1 MSAQIA
7 SLSVKLGL
15 VTAGWTKDTADA
27 RKSAKELQSS
37 FNELGANVKE
47 LYKRFQELGGITSL
61 TALGV
66 GELVSST
73 LEFANQT
80 KDLATAYDISI
91 AKTLQFKDAVQTS
104 GGNAEQAG
112 AMLSK
117 MFSEI
122 ANAQSGTENSI
133 ALFESMNITIEDLIK
148 LKPED
153 QINKIVNGIAQI
165 GNKAEQIRVM
175 KSLVG
180 KAGVTLSF
188 EELAE
193 KVNQSTEEFE
203 GHDKALAKFAE
214 TSENLK
220 RSMDNLKLAFADL
233 FSPFIGDG
241 LIGIEAFKTALLAI
255 TSYVVVSQFAQIAI
269 IAVQIAEAMA
279 AGAVFTSAMTLNI
292 PMLVAS
298 LAAIGAVGV
307 YKFSK
312 SSNSSEP
319 GKVGNQANKTAG
331 GSEETIK
338 RESDALAAKVTLQRE
353 LLGIMEKMDAA
364 KIRAIAGDKYKADLD
379 QIEVTRLGEIAKAE
393 STYAENLA
401 KQKLSKREI
410 SLYEQQYQLDIETA
424 NKKAQGANAIA
435 KAERDQKVKSI
446 KEETFWKSVS
456 YNWDKAD
463 DELRIKALTVGT
475 YEIQIAQER
484 NNKERELSKLLQDNE
499 KNLKNKSDVEAKAI
513 DEQYAL
519 DVRATE
525 ERFKRKINLIEA
537 ERNKQLQSIKQ
548 QSTYQQILNDLDA
561 DKLRM
566 DMQHYYISQNEY
578 DVQVENLALQRRL
591 AEFEQ
596 KRIDA
601 RAKLGEGAELT
612 ATLEGIDKEIQG
624 EKRLHDIRLQQIAFT
639 EYQQTTFSEGW
650 DKAYRDFIDATKQEG
665 KKGGDEF
672 NSVIS
677 NMNSALDNF
686 VETGKLSFS
695 DLTRSIIND
704 LLKIE
709 LRASASNLLKSLGGN
724 SGGGGLFGFIG
735 SLFGGGS
742 GLSSMPAGVRAAG
755 GEVTATDSYLV
766 GEKGPEMFV
775 PNTGGTIIPTNQ
787 IGSMGGT
794 TNVTNYNI
802 NAIDTKSFEDRIL
815 GSSKA
820 VWAANAY
827 GAKNISVG
835 RGRT

>member
-15 VTAGWTKDTADA
+15 VTAGWKNDTAEA

-37 FNELGANVKE
+37 FNELGTNVKE
-47 LYKRFQELGGITSL
+47 LYKRFQELGGTTSL
-61 TALGV
+61 TALGL
-66 GELVSST
+66 GELVKST
-73 LEFANQT
+73 LEFSNQT
-80 KDLATAYDISI
+80 KDLASAYDISI
-91 AKTLQFKDAVQTS
+91 AKTLQFKDAVMTS

-112 AMLSK
+112 TMLSK

-133 ALFESMNITIEDLIK
+133 ALFESMNISIEDLIK

-153 QINKIVNGIAQI
+153 QINKIVEGISHI
-165 GNKAEQIRVM
+165 GNKAEQIKVI

-180 KAGVTLSF
+180 KGGVTLSF

-193 KVNQSTEEFE
+193 KVNQSTEEFQ
-203 GHDKALAKFAE
+203 GHDKALQKFAE

-241 LIGIEAFKTALLAI
+241 LIGVEAFKTALLAI
-255 TSYVVVSQFAQIAI
+255 TSYVVVSQFAEIAI
-269 IAVQIAEAMA
+269 IATEIAEAMA

-292 PMLVAS
+292 PMIAAS
-298 LAAIGAVGV
+298 LAAIGAIGV
-307 YKFSK
+307 YKLTK
-312 SSNSSEP
+312 SNKPAEH
-319 GKVGNQANKTAG
+319 GGAANHGGESGG
-331 GSEETIK
+331 GSEESIK
-338 RESDALAAKVTLQRE
+338 RESDALAGKVALQRE
-353 LLGIMEKMDAA
+353 MLGIMEKMDAA

-379 QIEVTRLGEIAKAE
+379 QIEATRLGEIAKAE
-393 STYAENLA
+393 STHTENLA

-410 SLYEQQYQLDIETA
+410 ALYEEQYKLDIETA

-446 KEETFWKSVS
+446 EEETFWKSVS

-463 DELRIKALTVGT
+463 DELRMKALITGS

-499 KNLKNKSDVEAKAI
+499 KNLKNKSDVEVKSI
-513 DEQYAL
+513 DKQYDL
-519 DVRATE
+519 DVNATE
-525 ERFKRKINLIEA
+525 ERFKRKIELIKA
-537 ERNKQLQSIKQ
+537 ERDKQLQSIKQ

-601 RAKLGEGAELT
+601 RSKLGEGAELT
-612 ATLEGIDKEIQG
+612 ATLAGIDKEVEG
-624 EKRLHDIRLQQIAFT
+624 EKRLHEIRLQAIALT

-665 KKGGDEF
+665 KKGADEF
-672 NSVIS
+672 SSVIS
-677 NMNSALDNF
+677 TMNSALDNF

-695 DLTRSIIND
+695 DLAQSIIKD

-724 SGGGGLFGFIG
+724 SGGG
-735 SLFGGGS
+735 SLFGLIGSIFSSGS

-755 GEVTATDSYLV
+755 GDVTATDSYLV

-787 IGSMGGT
+787 IGNMGST

>member
-1 MSAQIA
+1 MAQIG

-15 VTAGWTKDTADA
+15 VTVEWDKATENAK
-27 RKSAKELQSS
+27 RSAKQLQSS

-47 LYKRFQELGGITSL
+47 LYKRFQELGGTTSL
-61 TALGV
+61 TALGL
-66 GELVSST
+66 GELVKST
-73 LEFANQT
+73 LEFSNQT
-80 KDLATAYDISI
+80 KDLASAYDISI
-91 AKTLQFKDAVQTS
+91 AKTLQFKDAVMTS

-112 AMLSK
+112 TMLSK

-122 ANAQSGTENSI
+122 ANAQEGTSASI
-133 ALFESMNITIEDLIK
+133 ALFESMNISVEDLIK

-153 QINKIVNGIAQI
+153 QINKIVEGISHI
-165 GNKAEQIRVM
+165 GNKAEQIKVI

-180 KAGVTLSF
+180 KGGVTLSF
-188 EELAE
+188 EELVE
-193 KVNQSTEEFE
+193 KVNQSTEEFQ
-203 GHDKALAKFAE
+203 GHDKALQKFAE

-241 LIGIEAFKTALLAI
+241 LIGVEAFKTALLAI

-269 IAVQIAEAMA
+269 IATEIAEAMA

-298 LAAIGAVGV
+298 LAAIGAVGA
-307 YKFSK
+307 YKFFK
-312 SSNSSEP
+312 SNKPTEHGGAANNGEGSSSDAESTR
-319 GKVGNQANKTAG
+319 KL
-331 GSEETIK
+331 
-338 RESDALAAKVTLQRE
+338 ESDALAARVKSMQE
-353 LLGIMEKMDAA
+353 MLGITGEMDAA
-364 KIRAIAGDKYKADLD
+364 KLKAIAGDKLSAQLDEIAVTKKIELNKAD
-379 QIEVTRLGEIAKAE
+379 T
-393 STYAENLA
+393 TYAENLA
-401 KQKLSKREI
+401 KQKLTKREI
-410 SLYEQQYQLDIETA
+410 LLYENEHKTAIETA
-424 NKKAQGANAIA
+424 NQKAENSVKLAI
-435 KAERDQKVKSI
+435 AERDEKVKAI
-446 KEETFWKSVS
+446 KEEISWKKIS
-456 YNWDKAD
+456 YDYDRAD
-463 DELRIKALTVGT
+463 DELRMAALTMDA
-475 YEIQIAQER
+475 YAIQIAQER
-484 NNKERELSKLLQDNE
+484 NNKERELNKLKEDYDKNIKGKSQKEKDQIDIGYQQDKTATE
-499 KNLKNKSDVEAKAI
+499 NKS
-513 DEQYAL
+513 
-519 DVRATE
+519 
-525 ERFKRKINLIEA
+525 KRKIELIKA
-537 ERNKQLQSIKQ
+537 ERNKQIESITQ

-578 DVQVENLALQRRL
+578 DIQVENLALQKRL

-596 KRIDA
+596 KRVDA
-601 RAKLGEGAELT
+601 RARLGEGTVLT
-612 ATLEGIDKEIQG
+612 ETLAGIDKEVEG
-624 EKRLHDIRLQQIAFT
+624 EKRLHEIRLQAIALT

-650 DKAYRDFIDATKQEG
+650 DKAYRDFIEATKQEG

-724 SGGGGLFGFIG
+724 SGGGSLFSFIG
-735 SLFGGGS
+735 SLFTGGNS
-742 GLSSMPAGVRAAG
+742 LSSMPAGVRAAG
-755 GEVTATDSYLV
+755 GDVTATDSYLV

-775 PNTGGTIIPTNQ
+775 PNTGGTIVPTNQ
-787 IGSMGGT
+787 IGSMGST